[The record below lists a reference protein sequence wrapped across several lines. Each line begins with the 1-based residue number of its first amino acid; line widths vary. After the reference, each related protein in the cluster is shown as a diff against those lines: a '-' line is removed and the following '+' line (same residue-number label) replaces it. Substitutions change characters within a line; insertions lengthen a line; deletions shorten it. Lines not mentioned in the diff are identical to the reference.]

1 MALTHTTAVRNA
13 LADLVVDLL
22 EAGAGAG
29 KIQIST
35 TQGDYVGAELLAE
48 ITMDDPAFGNAAA
61 GVATMLAPPKSDT
74 SADNTGTA
82 AWFRIVDSNDLEIFE
97 GTVTATAG
105 GGDMELSSVSIVS
118 GEQVNI
124 TAFTYAASA

>member
-35 TQGDYVGAELLAE
+35 TQGDYVGPELLAE
-48 ITMDDPAFGNAAA
+48 ITMSDPAFGAASS
-61 GVATMLAPPKSDT
+61 GVATMLSPPKSDT

-82 AWFRIVDSNDLEIFE
+82 AFFRIVDSNDLEIFE
-97 GTVTATAG
+97 GTVTATSG
-105 GGDMELSSVSIVS
+105 GGDMELSSVAITS

-124 TAFTYAASA
+124 TAFTYTAPV